1 MHNWFLKCEMFHG
14 LGLRKEIAN
23 VLSAMDKIQKSRG
36 LLYTVGLI
44 NIQKA
49 SRVVGPLHK

>member
-1 MHNWFLKCEMFHG
+1 MFHG

-49 SRVVGPLHK
+49 SRVVGPLHKWITN